1 VNRSEVIDGL
11 AERLGD
17 KAVAAAAL
25 DGLIDIVGR
34 SLAKGERVAISGFGT
49 WERVERPARVGRNP
63 ATGQSIRIKKS
74 AAPKFKAGNTLK
86 GVVSGTT
93 KLGREP
99 KHTPLLPANIT
110 SASVRKK
117 VDAAL
122 GVDGAAAPAAKAPV
136 AKAPARK
143 APVKAAAK
151 APVKAAAKAVKA
163 PAKIAA
169 AKTAPARRAVA
180 KAAPAAKPTVRRA
193 AAAAAAPAKRVAA
206 AKATT
211 RPATK
216 AAPAKRTVVAT
227 KAKAPAAK
235 AVPARRA
242 STAKVDAAQVRSWA
256 IANKVPVSSRGR
268 IGADIVAQYQA
279 ANK

>member
-1 VNRSEVIDGL
+1 MNRSEVIDGL

-122 GVDGAAAPAAKAPV
+122 GVDAAAPAAAPA

-163 PAKIAA
+163 PVKVAA

-180 KAAPAAKPTVRRA
+180 KAAPAAKPSVRRA

-206 AKATT
+206 AKSTT

-216 AAPAKRTVVAT
+216 TAPAKRTVVAT

-235 AVPARRA
+235 AAPARRA

>member
-1 VNRSEVIDGL
+1 MNRSEVIDGL

-25 DGLIDIVGR
+25 DGLIDIVSR

-86 GVVSGTT
+86 SVVTGTT

-110 SASVRKK
+110 SVSVRKK

-122 GVDGAAAPAAKAPV
+122 GLEAAAAPVVAKAAAAAKPVARKAAPVARAAKA
-136 AKAPARK
+136 
-143 APVKAAAK
+143 
-151 APVKAAAKAVKA
+151 AVKA
-163 PAKIAA
+163 PAKAAKAPAKVAA
-169 AKTAPARRAVA
+169 AKAAPARRAAV
-180 KAAPAAKPTVRRA
+180 KATSAAKPAGRRVA
-193 AAAAAAPAKRVAA
+193 AATAAPAKRV
-206 AKATT
+206 TS
-211 RPATK
+211 
-216 AAPAKRTVVAT
+216 APAKRAVKSAPAAT
-227 KAKAPAAK
+227 AKAKAPATK
-235 AVPARRA
+235 PSTARRA

-256 IANKVPVSSRGR
+256 IANNVPVSSRGR